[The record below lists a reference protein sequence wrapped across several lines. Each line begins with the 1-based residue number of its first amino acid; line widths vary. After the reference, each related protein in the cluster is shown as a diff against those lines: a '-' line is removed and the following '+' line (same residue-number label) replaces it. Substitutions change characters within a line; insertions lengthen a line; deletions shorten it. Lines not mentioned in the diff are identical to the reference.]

1 MKRFDRL
8 KTIQMV
14 ILIVLT
20 CIALITIIRDA
31 ELYRLIASD
40 PHVRRICVILWIAIG
55 ISFVFLFYD
64 FNSYANLRREN
75 IELDHAIYA
84 DALTGIANRYSV
96 DVYLAQFLNKPLP
109 KDMGAVTID
118 LTNLSALN
126 QQLGHGGGDAAIQTF
141 SEILQ
146 NAATGA
152 CFIGRNG
159 GNKFVAIMQDCS
171 QNRIEKF
178 LESIQEQVSK
188 RNEAHPEMQ
197 IQYSCGVAFEEGEEA
212 KTLTELVAL
221 SDRRAWQNSQADA

>member
-20 CIALITIIRDA
+20 CIALFTIIRDVD
-31 ELYRLIASD
+31 LYRLIASD
-40 PHVRRICVILWIAIG
+40 PHVRRICIILWIALG

-64 FNSYANLRREN
+64 FNSYANLKREN
-75 IELDHAIYA
+75 MELDHAIYS

-96 DVYLAQFLNKPLP
+96 DVYLGQFLNKPLP
-109 KDMGAVTID
+109 KDMGAITLD
-118 LTNLSALN
+118 LTNLGEINSR
-126 QQLGHGGGDAAIQTF
+126 LGHVGGDAAIQAF

-146 NAATGA
+146 NAASGA

-171 QNRIEKF
+171 QNRIDKF
-178 LESIQEQVSK
+178 LEGIERQVAE
-188 RNEAHPEMQ
+188 RNQSHADMQ
-197 IQYSCGVAFEEGEEA
+197 IKYCYGVAFEEGDEA

-221 SDRRAWQNSQADA
+221 SDRRAWKNMHESA